1 MRRLMY
7 IVGIMNNT
15 RRKSIGIFL
24 VICCVLALMFG
35 CAPATS
41 TKTFD
46 KAETKKVP
54 DADERTA
61 PAFDKLIDEL
71 TILGIQ

>member
-1 MRRLMY
+1 MNTTKRRNL
-7 IVGIMNNT
+7 
-15 RRKSIGIFL
+15 GIFL
-24 VICCVLALMFG
+24 LICWVLALMFG

-41 TKTFD
+41 TKTVD
-46 KAETKKVP
+46 TVEIERTP

-61 PAFDKLIDEL
+61 PTFDKLIDEL